1 MYNVPQILTILTL
14 WSVESRFLEEAEEIF
29 KDYFSGLPYIPVEPQ
44 KFQCSI
50 YVGNRYVIIPNK
62 YINKSLSKLVG
73 FSEDIEIRAFA
84 ASLVSKGADYCIY
97 NYANSYGMCLTIH
110 VKTEYLE
117 KLYLEDI

>member
-14 WSVESRFLEEAEEIF
+14 WSVESHFLEEAEEIF

-44 KFQCSI
+44 KFQCNI

-97 NYANSYGMCLTIH
+97 NYANLYGMCLTIH